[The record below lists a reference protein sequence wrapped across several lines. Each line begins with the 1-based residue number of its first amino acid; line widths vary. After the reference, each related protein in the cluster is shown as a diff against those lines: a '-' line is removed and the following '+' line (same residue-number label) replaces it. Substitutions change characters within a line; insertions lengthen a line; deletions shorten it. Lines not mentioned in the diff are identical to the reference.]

1 MAAILTDKSGRV
13 RSDLVPECKFEA
25 YHRQTDDIVPGDTL
39 YFDWTTDS
47 IFVARGFSTSGTDS
61 IIALED
67 FTAVRINMTGVWR
80 AGGDFSTG
88 DLIEIDY
95 SGNITVPPFPT
106 ETFQGGANV
115 KPSYRANVYRDRT
128 SYSGFSETTYASVY
142 SKLNIPKG
150 TVIQPNF
157 QFRVAS
163 TIPELSD
170 VGMTIEVT
178 GYRK

>member
-25 YHRQTDDIVPGDTL
+25 YHRQLDDIIPGTAL

-67 FTAVRINMTGVWR
+67 FTAVRINMTGTWR

-88 DLIEIDY
+88 ELIEIDY

-106 ETFQGGANV
+106 ETFQIGTNV
-115 KPSYRANVYRDRT
+115 KPNYIVNKWRDQT
-128 SYSGFSETTYASVY
+128 SYNGYSDTTYASVY
-142 SKLNIPKG
+142 SKFNIPKG

-157 QFRVAS
+157 LFRSAS
-163 TIPELSD
+163 TIPELRH